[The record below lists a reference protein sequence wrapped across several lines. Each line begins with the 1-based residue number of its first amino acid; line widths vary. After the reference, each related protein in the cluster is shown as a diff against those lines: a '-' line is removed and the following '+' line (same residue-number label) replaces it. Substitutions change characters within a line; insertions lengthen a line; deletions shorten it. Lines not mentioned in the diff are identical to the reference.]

1 MLFLESNVGRLLC
14 PPPFPILSA
23 TPKACLSVYASFP
36 DRPNPPSVMNRKK
49 NLPSLIALIGL
60 VFAPATLLVAQGAPS
75 TSETNTLS
83 VLTGTVKNAA
93 TGRTLGGARV
103 HLKGPNREVY
113 TDEQGIFRFPNVV
126 PGQVMIEVT
135 YTGLDPVTMAVDVVA
150 GTLARHDVAMTS
162 NVYTLGEFRV
172 AGEREG
178 NAQAI
183 TLQRQSPGVKS
194 IVSADAFGNL
204 AGNPADL
211 LIRLPGVEGQSMDGD
226 IRFVRIRGMSQNLNT
241 VTVNGNRAANAAS
254 AGSSREYQF
263 EHTNADAIERMEV
276 VKSPTPDMDGDSI
289 GGAVNLVTK
298 SAFDSSPERRI
309 SGSIG
314 SMWRPWDPRDSDYP
328 EPRSYSLNYSEV
340 FKGKFGVTINLGHR
354 VVPSILSE
362 SQQSYQQLPN
372 GSTAPAYLYQVDWRD
387 SRITRTRG
395 GANIK
400 LDYKLNDDVRF
411 FFNGSADQSNE
422 KKEQYREQ
430 WQTNQSVASLDANGN
445 FTGTGGIVP
454 GFSETLTRI
463 RPVTASNVTLIPQY
477 LNKVAKSNYLQLG
490 GVHKYEMLD
499 LDYDLYHSYAQTD
512 YPGTREIQFIA
523 RGIGFEVEKRDN
535 PNFPYITQTA
545 GPDLRNIATYNENL
559 YSSTIRNGKD
569 RYVGVALNATKRFD
583 TVVPSWIK
591 VGGRIRQQERNLTD
605 NSYLGTYV
613 GPDGVMG
620 PNPAT
625 GINDDNL
632 AQFGRGFGVPDT
644 ELARYAA
651 LPYANF
657 PGKGRAGID
666 PIFAQNPQF
675 FRPDVARNTQVAFTG
690 KQDFEETI
698 TAAYIMGNIDLG
710 KLSVMGGVRVEE
722 TEVEG
727 TGALQYISPEEKARR
742 AAWVGSLTN
751 AEIERRNIEEYGRRQ
766 TATGKNR
773 DVFPGVHFKYTPFRN
788 LITRLSYATN
798 VGRPSIGQL
807 IPRTTVNDDSQTI
820 STSNPSLKPQKADNF
835 DLSTEYYFEPA
846 GVVSV
851 GVFIKEINRFIYTAG
866 GAIVAQGSGNGFDGN
881 YAGYQLTTQY
891 NGGSARVRGIE
902 VNYNQQFTNLPG
914 FWSGF
919 GAFATYTRMDS
930 KGDYESGGNI
940 QSTSEI
946 PGFNPMT
953 ANAGISYIRGKIT
966 VRVQYN
972 YTDQFLSSYNA
983 NQSRLWYTILRR
995 TVDVK
1000 TMYRLTPKIDAY
1012 LDLNNIFDEPD
1023 SGSKWF
1029 NNRARNIKEMS
1040 PLVSLGMNFR
1050 L

>member
-1 MLFLESNVGRLLC
+1 
-14 PPPFPILSA
+14 
-23 TPKACLSVYASFP
+23 
-36 DRPNPPSVMNRKK
+36 MNRKN
-49 NLPSLIALIGL
+49 NLPTLITLISLVL
-60 VFAPATLLVAQGAPS
+60 APTPLLLAQGASS
-75 TSETNTLS
+75 TSESSALS
-83 VLTGTVKNAA
+83 VVTGTVKNAA
-93 TGRTLGGARV
+93 TGRTLEGARV
-103 HLKGPNREVY
+103 YLKGPNREVY
-113 TDEQGIFRFPNVV
+113 TDEQGIFRFPNVA

-135 YTGLDPVTMAVDVVA
+135 YTGLDPVAMAVDVGA

-226 IRFVRIRGMSQNLNT
+226 IRYVRIRGMSQNLNT

-328 EPRSYSLNYSEV
+328 KPRSYSLNYSEV
-340 FKGKFGVTINLGHR
+340 FKEKFGVTINLGYR

-362 SQQSYQQLPN
+362 SQQSYQQVPN

-430 WQTNQSVASLDANGN
+430 WQTNQSVAGLDANGN

-454 GFSETLTRI
+454 GFTETLTRI

-545 GPDLRNIATYNENL
+545 GPDLRDIATYNDNL

-583 TVVPSWIK
+583 TLAPSWIK
-591 VGGRIRQQERNLTD
+591 GGGRIRQQERNLTD
-605 NSYLGTYV
+605 NSYRGTYV

-620 PNPAT
+620 RNPAT

-632 AQFGRGFGVPDT
+632 AQFGRGPAVPDT
-644 ELARYAA
+644 ELSRYAA

-666 PIFAQNPQF
+666 PIFAQNPQY

-710 KLSVMGGVRVEE
+710 RLSVMGGVRVEE

-727 TGALQYISPEEKARR
+727 TGALQYISPEEKVRR

-773 DVFPGVHFKYTPFRN
+773 DVLPGLHFKYTPFRN

-820 STSNPSLKPQKADNF
+820 STSNPSLKAQKADNF
-835 DLSTEYYFEPA
+835 DFSAEYYFEPA

-851 GVFIKEINRFIYTAG
+851 GVFIKEISRFIYTAG
-866 GAIVAQGSGNGFDGN
+866 GAIVPQGAGNGFDGN
-881 YAGYQLTTQY
+881 YAGYQLTTQF

-902 VNYNQQFTNLPG
+902 LNYNQQFTNLPG

-930 KGDYESGGNI
+930 KGDYQSGNTI

-966 VRVQYN
+966 VRLQYN
-972 YTDQFLSSYNA
+972 YTAGFLSSYNA
-983 NQSRLWYTILRR
+983 NQSRLWYTIHRR

-1000 TMYRLTPKIDAY
+1000 TMYRLTDKIDAY
-1012 LDLNNIFDEPD
+1012 LDLNNVLDEPD
-1023 SGSKWF
+1023 SGSRWF
-1029 NNRARNIKEMS
+1029 NDRPRNIKEMS